1 MLLTDKEQLKLLEET
16 DGPTTQKIN
25 TRLSEAEDRIL
36 KQIRPLVENQEE
48 IKEIKGFI
56 QKLRRAYNGIV
67 K

>member
-25 TRLSEAEDRIL
+25 KRLSEAEDRIL